1 MGETMTKGTGQGMP
15 MHEGVLLAA
24 LRRRDL
30 GRDEISRMIKD
41 LQPDER
47 FVMPEQWRSVALDK
61 TREDWRRLI
70 ACDLLISRCITYPC
84 KPADFIREAVSPFG
98 LDERAMIDMAVA
110 QHLPFER
117 REGESVYM
125 VNLPVSTPIGPAALY
140 IGLGQSSQRVER
152 AVVYPKP
159 EI

>member
-1 MGETMTKGTGQGMP
+1 

-61 TREDWRRLI
+61 TRED
-70 ACDLLISRCITYPC
+70 LLLQQTIGNQAVQQVSR
-84 KPADFIREAVSPFG
+84 G
-98 LDERAMIDMAVA
+98 LNI
-110 QHLPFER
+110 
-117 REGESVYM
+117 
-125 VNLPVSTPIGPAALY
+125 
-140 IGLGQSSQRVER
+140 
-152 AVVYPKP
+152 
-159 EI
+159 